1 MLTTWRLSLPAWR
14 VTSEASPTDSRG
26 RQYSLHFVAT
36 VRGRN
41 SLAINCLWAKGRI
54 SIHSIPEDNI
64 QTPPWSS
71 LDRLDIHSVSSA
83 RRICQEERSRDKN
96 PKVLVKGGNHPWQQV
111 CCCGEGCWGGSW
123 GVQVKSLALIS
134 SQRHVNPST
143 CSLQPHV
150 RSAYPCIHYSPLS
163 LSFTKFVT
171 LSLHLLP
178 GQAK

>member
-1 MLTTWRLSLPAWR
+1 MLTTWRLSLPARR
-14 VTSEASPTDSRG
+14 VTLEASRTDSKG
-26 RQYSLHFVAT
+26 RQYSLHSRYFVAK

-41 SLAINCLWAKGRI
+41 SLAINCLWGKGRI

-83 RRICQEERSRDKN
+83 RRICQEKRSRDKDT
-96 PKVLVKGGNHPWQQV
+96 KVPAKGGNHPWQQV

-134 SQRHVNPST
+134 SQRLPIHLPVHFNLT
-143 CSLQPHV
+143 WD
-150 RSAYPCIHYSPLS
+150 RSIHASIILLFLS
-163 LSFTKFVT
+163 HSQNS
-171 LSLHLLP
+171 LSLHSLP
-178 GQAK
+178 RSG

>member
-123 GVQVKSLALIS
+123 GVQVKSLAPIS

-150 RSAYPCIHYSPLS
+150 RSVYPCIHYSPFLS
-163 LSFTKFVT
+163 HSQNS
-171 LSLHLLP
+171 LSLHSLSRS
-178 GQAK
+178 G